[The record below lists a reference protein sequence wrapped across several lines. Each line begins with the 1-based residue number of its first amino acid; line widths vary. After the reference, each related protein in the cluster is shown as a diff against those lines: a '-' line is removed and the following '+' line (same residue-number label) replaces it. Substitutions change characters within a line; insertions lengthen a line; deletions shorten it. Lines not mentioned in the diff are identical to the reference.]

1 MWQLKE
7 DIYLLFQ
14 SEIYAPIN
22 GMRSISCLTIM
33 SLHIGTILNS
43 FIPPYPHIQW
53 MNYLNSYTYRFSM
66 TSLLALETFF
76 MLSGFLLTLKFI
88 QNQDSFSWKKYP
100 LYMLKRACR
109 FWPGILLITILMLI
123 LGESEGNWISFW
135 LFYQNYISME
145 QWLWGSG
152 LLWSVCLDMQMHII
166 LPIILHVFI
175 SFKPNYRRIYSLLYI
190 LIILSIIY
198 TLLVFNPKT
207 MDCSTY
213 IHHYNPLALAMPQR
227 IIDWITTKYNVTLGF
242 DKVIDSNPT
251 KPFMKL
257 IYLPI
262 LGRYSSFII
271 GSILAFNLINTKDN
285 TIIRYGTIKKYIYLI
300 ITFLFMLISTI
311 PPEPNTV
318 NHVVLT
324 IMISIIRQIFSI
336 SQAFILFTAICPPT
350 HPYYSPWIRSFLS
363 HPIWTPIAKLSYLV
377 YVIHCRIALE
387 LIMTYSY
394 IFNPTR
400 YSVDSLLAICL
411 TLVLIISLIVS
422 VVWSIFVEKPFQ
434 RLINKQLSD
443 TEKSHAM

>member
-1 MWQLKE
+1 
-7 DIYLLFQ
+7 
-14 SEIYAPIN
+14 
-22 GMRSISCLTIM
+22 MRSISCLTIM

-88 QNQDSFSWKKYP
+88 QNQDSFSWKEYP

-166 LPIILHVFI
+166 LPIILHVVI
-175 SFKPNYRRIYSLLYI
+175 SFKSNYRRTYSLLYI
-190 LIILSIIY
+190 LIILSIVY

-207 MDCSTY
+207 MDCSMY

-227 IIDWITTKYNVTLGF
+227 IIEWITTKYNVTLGF

-251 KPFMKL
+251 KPFMEL

-271 GSILAFNLINTKDN
+271 GSILAFNLINTKNN
-285 TIIRYGTIKKYIYLI
+285 TIIRHGTIKKYIYLI

-336 SQAFILFTAICPPT
+336 SQAFILFSAICPPT
-350 HPYYSPWIRSFLS
+350 HPYYSPWIRLFLS

-387 LIMTYSY
+387 LIMTYSH
-394 IFNPTR
+394 IFDPTR
-400 YSVDSLLAICL
+400 YSIDSLLVICL
-411 TLVLIISLIVS
+411 TLVLIISLIIS
-422 VVWSIFVEKPFQ
+422 IVWSIFVEKPFQ
-434 RLINKQLSD
+434 RLINTQLSD